1 MKRGRVMGE
10 ELDLYECQ
18 QCFDM
23 FEDGDMAPSCA
34 DVCWSCW
41 MEMGIAE
48 QQLYEG
54 KEHANA

>member
-1 MKRGRVMGE
+1 MDGE
-10 ELDLYECQ
+10 ADLYECQ

-41 MEMGIAE
+41 MEMGITE
-48 QQLYEG
+48 QQFYEG
-54 KEHANA
+54 KDDARI